1 MPPASARFRR
11 DIFRSCADRN
21 TADRM
26 PEQITGN
33 ISGGNRGFPGREC
46 LWGIVGP
53 GVDWQHP
60 DFCNEDGTS
69 RILRLWDQSLL
80 AKPGE
85 NPPEGYAAGV
95 EYTKTD
101 IDRALRLSR
110 AEGKQI
116 VREQDFSG
124 HGTSVLGIA
133 AGNGRASGGVN
144 RGVAY
149 TSDIIAVKMGMPGE
163 NSFFQEQQS

>member
-1 MPPASARFRR
+1 M
-11 DIFRSCADRN
+11 
-21 TADRM
+21 
-26 PEQITGN
+26 
-33 ISGGNRGFPGREC
+33 
-46 LWGIVGP
+46 GIVDS

-60 DFCNEDGTS
+60 DFCNKDGTS

-85 NPPEGYAAGV
+85 DPPEGYAAGV

-101 IDRALRLSR
+101 IDRALRLSG

-163 NSFFQEQQS
+163 NSFPRTAELMQGVDYLVRQAAELGRPMAVNISFGNNYMALVQRRFIQRHI